1 MYDIYLYDQQV
12 GRLVP
17 RGDGVQFTYN
27 ARVLNDATMPGISLS
42 MPKRATLYGGK
53 VAKAFF
59 LNLLPE
65 GAYRRLVAEAA
76 GTAAGNDSALLGAIG
91 GECPGAIAIWPET
104 QAPSDAPQYEAVA
117 SADFARL
124 FDATNPMAI
133 ASATRRARLSL
144 PGMQEKMAL
153 FRDDEGQWFRPI
165 NGAVTSHILKQA
177 PAVYPGLLE
186 NELFCMT
193 LAAEAR
199 LQVARVGLPMPG
211 VRVFCAE
218 RFDRVR
224 PGGAT
229 GGAAGGA
236 ADARGRW
243 RKLHQEDFCQV
254 LSVLPTRKYE
264 DEGGPGLKKCAGL
277 VHDVSVL
284 AIEDIPRLLRWV
296 AFNYLVGNEDAHA
309 KNLAVL
315 YEPEGVRLA
324 PHYDLVST
332 EVYAHLERKCAMK
345 IGRSVALRSVQA
357 SDWKRVAG
365 LLRLSWPAA
374 RDELRQLAGEVA
386 AALEVARATC
396 EATVGPAS
404 VFDSISAL
412 VQRRC
417 AQLARQLV
425 R

>member
-27 ARVLNDATMPGISLS
+27 ARALADATMPGISLS

-104 QAPSDAPQYEAVA
+104 QAPSDTPQYEALA
-117 SADFARL
+117 SADFTRL

-133 ASATRRARLSL
+133 ASATGRARLSL
-144 PGMQEKMAL
+144 PGVQEKTAL
-153 FRDDEGQWFRPI
+153 FRDDEGHWFRPI

-177 PAVYPGLLE
+177 PAAYPELLE

-193 LAAEAR
+193 LAAAAH
-199 LQVARVGLPMPG
+199 LHVARVGLPMPG

-224 PGGAT
+224 PTGAD
-229 GGAAGGA
+229 
-236 ADARGRW
+236 DARVRW

-254 LSVLPTRKYE
+254 LAVLPARKYE
-264 DEGGPGLKKCAGL
+264 DEGGPGLKACAGV

-296 AFNYLVGNEDAHA
+296 GFNYLVGNEDAHA

-315 YEPEGVRLA
+315 YEPTGVRLA
-324 PHYDLVST
+324 PHYDLLST

-345 IGRSVALRSVQA
+345 IGRSVDLRSVQA

-365 LLRLSWPAA
+365 ILRLSWPAA
-374 RDELRQLAGEVA
+374 RDELRQLAGQVA
-386 AALEVARATC
+386 AALAVARATC
-396 EATVGPAS
+396 EATVGPAA
-404 VFDSISAL
+404 VYDGVSAL

-417 AQLARQLV
+417 AQLARELA